1 MINSLTKKK
10 VRTKD
15 KVFENICH
23 LIQYHQDNNI
33 PIISKDNELLL
44 ENPVY
49 KNNLNQS
56 KKNKGKININDN

>member
-1 MINSLTKKK
+1 MEWYKYFKKINLFNKFIILLIKKK

-15 KVFENICH
+15 RVFDNICH

-44 ENPVY
+44 ERPI
-49 KNNLNQS
+49 S
-56 KKNKGKININDN
+56 K